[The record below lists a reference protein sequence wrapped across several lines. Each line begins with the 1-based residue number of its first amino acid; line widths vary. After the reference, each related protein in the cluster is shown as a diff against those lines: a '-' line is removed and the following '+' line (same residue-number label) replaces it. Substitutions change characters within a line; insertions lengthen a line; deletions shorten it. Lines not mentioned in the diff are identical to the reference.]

1 MEMSL
6 ISLDSNVSNI
16 LNPLCVVLRCVS
28 FFHLEYVSWKC
39 IIYAYDALIQ
49 SLILKVL
56 TNIRTRERYIR

>member
-28 FFHLEYVSWKC
+28 FFYLEYVSWKC